1 MVNKCD
7 KNLGKSKLLGL
18 EFSHLWI
25 GQEVRFEVVESC
37 GIHVEARISFIV
49 SFVLQAIIYFFDLA
63 LL

>member
-25 GQEVRFEVVESC
+25 GQEVRFEVVEFEYMLKLES
-37 GIHVEARISFIV
+37 ALLIV
-49 SFVLQAIIYFFDLA
+49 SC
-63 LL
+63 